1 MHSYSRRIQ
10 TQQEEVIPWGINAVD
25 VNSLW
30 TIPPQKHVKIC
41 VIDTGY
47 DLGHPDLPTNSVSG
61 WVPSDASV
69 CGTPLEYGNWFVDED
84 KASHGTHI
92 SGIIG
97 AIGSNGSELNQ
108 YFMSGRNPYLHPL
121 IFNDTC
127 FRI

>member
-10 TQQEEVIPWGINAVD
+10 TQQEEVIPWGINAVN

-30 TIPPQKHVKIC
+30 TIPPKKRVKIC

-47 DLGHPDLPTNSVSG
+47 DLGHPDLPTNNVSG

-84 KASHGTHI
+84 EFSHGTHI
-92 SGIIG
+92 SGTIG
-97 AIGSNGSELNQ
+97 AIGSNGSELIDILCPDE
-108 YFMSGRNPYLHPL
+108 FL
-121 IFNDTC
+121 I
-127 FRI
+127 RIH